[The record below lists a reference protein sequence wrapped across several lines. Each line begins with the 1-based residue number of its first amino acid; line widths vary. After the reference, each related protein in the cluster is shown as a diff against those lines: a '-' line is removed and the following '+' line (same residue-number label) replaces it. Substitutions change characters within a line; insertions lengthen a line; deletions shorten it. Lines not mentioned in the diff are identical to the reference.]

1 MIPPTP
7 APTKDPNGAFE
18 LLGDG
23 KRAVGCIKKT
33 SYNIYP
39 LLVTLALILGS
50 ILTRLCTPRR
60 RAGHGNKTSEWKREA
75 TSHSPTYRPEE
86 TREAD
91 HLQHTHHQAL
101 PLTPCVSLC
110 LRTCV
115 SSQYDGAS
123 CVIDHCLLWSASEG
137 PSLPQEALLR
147 GTTHPLRPQGNH
159 TTTTTHNSP
168 SKSMSV

>member
-1 MIPPTP
+1 VIPPTP

-75 TSHSPTYRPEE
+75 TLSLLIKHSLT
-86 TREAD
+86 
-91 HLQHTHHQAL
+91 HLHTKTPSPAPPLAL
-101 PLTPCVSLC
+101 PLTPCVCLC
-110 LRTCV
+110 VYVCV
-115 SSQYDGAS
+115 CSQHDGAS
-123 CVIDHCLLWSASEG
+123 CVVDHRLLWSASEG

-147 GTTHPLRPQGNH
+147 GTTHPLRPQGTPLPHPH
-159 TTTTTHNSP
+159 TQ
-168 SKSMSV
+168 